1 MLSDSPLPPRPA
13 KQFWVDAWATLTLAV
28 PLMAGQVSQMLM
40 GVADT
45 VMIGHVGVVPLAA
58 SAFALNLLH
67 VPFVFGIGLL
77 TAISVRVSQARGA
90 GAPEIARSTLR
101 HGLWVALFLGIA
113 TMLLACAVLP
123 WLGKFRQDPE
133 VVAAAPGYL
142 LLVAASLTP
151 ALLGMALKNHTDA
164 MNRPWPAFWITLAG
178 VGLNILLNAIF
189 IHGKFGVPAMG
200 LEGAGVATLLARLA
214 VFVALAIWCRRAAG
228 LEEWVAQRWLRWPVW
243 AELRSLV
250 ALGFPSAL
258 QLLAEVS
265 AFVMAGLMIGSL
277 GKEALGAHQVALT
290 CAATIFMIPL
300 GMSMALTV
308 RVGVA
313 VGAGHRDRLRT
324 ILLGAMAMAGVY
336 TVLSFLVILGGRYTI
351 AGWFITDPATL
362 GVAAGLLLVSAAF
375 QASDAVQ
382 ILAVGALRGL
392 EDVRF
397 PAVCA
402 FAAFWLIG
410 LPAGW
415 WLAFQWQW
423 GVAGVWWGITL
434 GLTLN
439 AVLFSRRFW
448 WLTAHRMPHVKR

>member
-1 MLSDSPLPPRPA
+1 M
-13 KQFWVDAWATLTLAV
+13 ATLTLAF

-58 SAFALNLLH
+58 SAFALNLMH
-67 VPFVFGIGLL
+67 IPFVFGIGLL

-90 GAPEIARSTLR
+90 GAPVLARSTLR
-101 HGLWVALFLGIA
+101 HGMWAALFLGIG
-113 TMLLACAVLP
+113 TMLAALAVLP
-123 WLGKFRQDPE
+123 WLDKFRQDPE
-133 VVAAAPGYL
+133 VVDAAPGYL

-151 ALLGMALKNHTDA
+151 ALLGMAVKNHADA

-178 VGLNILLNAIF
+178 VGLNVVLNWIF
-189 IHGKFGVPAMG
+189 IYGKLGIPAMG
-200 LEGAGVATLLARLA
+200 LEGAGIATLLARLA
-214 VFVALAIWCRRAAG
+214 IFVALVIWCRRAGG
-228 LEEWVAQRWLRWPVW
+228 LQEWVPQRWIRWPVW

-308 RVGVA
+308 RVGEA
-313 VGAGHRDRLRT
+313 VGAGQREHLRT
-324 ILLGAMAMAGVY
+324 ILLGALAMAAAF
-336 TVLSFLVILGGRYTI
+336 TVLSFIVILAGRHTI
-351 AGWFITDPATL
+351 AGWFITDPTTL
-362 GVAAGLLLVSAAF
+362 AVAAGLLLVSAAF

-402 FAAFWLIG
+402 FAAYWVIS
-410 LPAGW
+410 LPVGW
-415 WLAFQWQW
+415 WLAFQMQW

-439 AVLFSRRFW
+439 ALLFSSRFW
-448 WLTAHRMPHVKR
+448 RLTRGGTERTAVATVAPVATSSR